1 MTIDNAQPVAKAPI
15 PPIVAPAKSLISVS
29 LFGLSSL
36 GVEMVMLDPLKGN
49 AIELVSV
56 GEI

>member
-1 MTIDNAQPVAKAPI
+1 MTLDNAPPVAKAPI

-29 LFGLSSL
+29 LFGFSFL
-36 GVEMVMLDPLKGN
+36 GVEIVMLDPLKGN
-49 AIELVSV
+49 AIELISV